1 MFRRRFRSINTP
13 RQASLS
19 ERFLGSSLAGAL
31 TGFTLFLGCVS
42 ILASP
47 VSANRRVD
55 IGDRVPY
62 SVWVDS
68 DTGVDPGVVAEVVDR
83 TLHDP
88 RSWEPI
94 KHTVFVSV
102 GWKQAKLK
110 IRVRSPRNTDRSC
123 APFKTVRVKSCSRNW
138 EVFLNSDRWLH
149 GAAPSQLSLEE
160 YRVYMVNHE
169 VGHSLGEDHQTC
181 PGVGV
186 LASVMLQQTISLQGC
201 FPNPW
206 PDPAPVP

>member
-1 MFRRRFRSINTP
+1 MFRRSLRSINDLGP
-13 RQASLS
+13 ISRRRRLS
-19 ERFLGSSLAGAL
+19 RCLLGGKCTGLTLLLAWAPI
-31 TGFTLFLGCVS
+31 V
-42 ILASP
+42 ASP
-47 VSANRRVD
+47 VSAARRVD
-55 IGDRVPY
+55 IGNRIPY

-68 DTGVDPGVVAEVVDR
+68 DTGVDLGVVSEVVDR

-94 KHTVFVSV
+94 KHTVFVAV

-123 APFKTVRVKSCSRNW
+123 APFKTARVKSCSRNW

-206 PDPAPVP
+206 PDPAPAP